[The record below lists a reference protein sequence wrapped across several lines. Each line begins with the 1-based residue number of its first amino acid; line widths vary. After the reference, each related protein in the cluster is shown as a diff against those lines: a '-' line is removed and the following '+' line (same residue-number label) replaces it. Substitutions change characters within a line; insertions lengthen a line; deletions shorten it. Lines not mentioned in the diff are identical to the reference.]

1 MGEVDEEE
9 EEAKMREGSGL
20 TRTGRLF
27 GGLINDIR
35 RKKPWYLSDF
45 KDGLSLQGIA
55 SYFFIYFA
63 CLTPIITF
71 GGLLGD
77 ATGNNMAS
85 MESLVSGLIVGVL
98 YGMFSGQPLTILGS
112 TGPVLVFETIVYD
125 FCTSQGWDY
134 LSFRPW
140 IGVWIGIILVTL
152 VATDASALV
161 CFITRFTEE
170 NFATLIAVIFIIKAF
185 EKVLSIGK

>member
-1 MGEVDEEE
+1 MPSQEARKHPNEKSEEVDEEE
-9 EEAKMREGSGL
+9 EEEKIREGSGL

-27 GGLINDIR
+27 GGLINDIK
-35 RKKPWYLSDF
+35 RKKPFYISDF
-45 KDGLSLQGIA
+45 KDALSLQCIA

-77 ATGNNMAS
+77 ATGGNMTS

-125 FCTSQGWDY
+125 FCT
-134 LSFRPW
+134 
-140 IGVWIGIILVTL
+140 
-152 VATDASALV
+152 
-161 CFITRFTEE
+161 
-170 NFATLIAVIFIIKAF
+170 
-185 EKVLSIGK
+185 